1 MNFDLLTLKLAKSK
15 VDVEGIANMRAEL
28 ERRRV
33 LKQELSTKEKTHV
46 RRIIRSNLKFV
57 DESSA
62 FHNTLQRLLG
72 YVKNKA

>member
-15 VDVEGIANMRAEL
+15 VDVDGIANMRAEL

-33 LKQELSTKEKTHV
+33 SEQILSAQEKTHV
-46 RRIIRSNLKFV
+46 LKFIRSNLKFV